1 MTKQII
7 LLYNKPVDVI
17 IDASCVVS
25 ILLAEHEA
33 KEIRKKTSNIQLISS
48 SCLPYE
54 VGNSLTSA
62 LKRRRITANII
73 DKIFREF
80 KKMPIRL
87 VETNIETA
95 LRIAA
100 DENHYAYDAYYIA
113 CAIDKNLPILSLDNG
128 LIEIARKRGIK
139 CL

>member
-1 MTKQII
+1 
-7 LLYNKPVDVI
+7 
-17 IDASCVVS
+17 
-25 ILLAEHEA
+25 
-33 KEIRKKTSNIQLISS
+33 
-48 SCLPYE
+48 
-54 VGNSLTSA
+54 
-62 LKRRRITANII
+62 
-73 DKIFREF
+73 
-80 KKMPIRL
+80 MPICL

-113 CAIDKNLPILSLDNG
+113 CAIYKNLPILSLDNG